1 VGFDPAPF
9 LLLFLWW
16 HQLLLNI
23 GVKFGVTTLGI
34 IMIVK
39 NEERWLPDCLKS
51 VQPIADE
58 IVIAD
63 TGSTDRS
70 KEIAREFGARVFD
83 IPWHDDFAEA
93 RNRGMSFAESDWL
106 LHLDADE
113 VLDPSGRD
121 LIRSLVDYDGAG
133 ADAIEVTL
141 ANYCNEIRS
150 HRWVSVP
157 PDDPMARG
165 CAGYIGVQLVR
176 LFRNHCGVEYREAVH
191 ENVGESL
198 IERGLVVRREPII
211 IHHYGMAARPKG
223 PGPKDYFYLRL
234 NEKKVRQRPNDA
246 KTWQD
251 YGAQLIAVGEL
262 EAGEKAC
269 RRALELRPDFLDAAV
284 SLCNVLLLRN
294 AIEEARRVIMPFMS
308 TAQPNPQL
316 ATALATI
323 YLLRGAYGEAYEL
336 LRRVLNCSPDSVVV
350 WLYLA
355 RVLDLLGQPE
365 GARTALETACA
376 LAPALEETR
385 NRLNALTQREEGR
398 TRFSQGDMQ
407 GALEKF
413 VRALTLDP
421 EDPTVH
427 NDIGVVLAR
436 MGFREKAMES
446 FRRALQLAP
455 VFHDAAQNLASLTTQ
470 ESSS

>member
-1 VGFDPAPF
+1 MA
-9 LLLFLWW
+9 
-16 HQLLLNI
+16 
-23 GVKFGVTTLGI
+23 TLGV

-39 NEERWLPDCLKS
+39 NEERWLADCLKS
-51 VQPIADE
+51 VKPIADE

-63 TGSTDRS
+63 TGSADRS

-83 IPWHDDFAEA
+83 IPWNDDFAEA
-93 RNRGMSFAESDWL
+93 RNRGMSFARSDWL

-113 VLDPSGRD
+113 VLDSGGRD
-121 LIRSLVDYDGAG
+121 LIRSLVDRDGAG

-150 HRWVSVP
+150 HRWVP
-157 PDDPMARG
+157 AAPNNPMARG
-165 CAGYIGVQLVR
+165 CAGYIAVQLVR

-198 IERGLVVRREPII
+198 LERGLVVRREPIM
-211 IHHYGMAARPKG
+211 IHHYGMAVRPKG

-234 NEKKVRQRPNDA
+234 NEKKVRERPNDP

-251 YGAQLIAVGEL
+251 YGAQLIAIGNL

-269 RRALELRPDFLDAAV
+269 RKALELRPDFLDAAV

-294 AIEEARRVIMPFMS
+294 EIEEARKVIMPFVS
-308 TAQPNPQL
+308 PVQPNPQL
-316 ATALATI
+316 ATTLATI
-323 YLLRGAYGEAYEL
+323 DLIRGAYNEAYQL
-336 LRRVLNCSPDSVVV
+336 LRRVLDWSPDSVVV

-355 RVLDLLGQPE
+355 RVLDLLGKPE
-365 GARTALETACA
+365 GVRTALETAYA

-385 NRLNALTQREEGR
+385 KRLNALAEREEGR
-398 TRFSQGDMQ
+398 ARLSRGDLR
-407 GALEKF
+407 GSLEKL
-413 VRALTLDP
+413 VSALTSDP
-421 EDPTVH
+421 EDPIIH
-427 NDIGVVLAR
+427 NHIGVVLAR
-436 MGFREKAMES
+436 MGLREKAWES

-455 VFHDAAQNLASLTTQ
+455 TYDEAIENLRLL
-470 ESSS
+470 SSEKLSS